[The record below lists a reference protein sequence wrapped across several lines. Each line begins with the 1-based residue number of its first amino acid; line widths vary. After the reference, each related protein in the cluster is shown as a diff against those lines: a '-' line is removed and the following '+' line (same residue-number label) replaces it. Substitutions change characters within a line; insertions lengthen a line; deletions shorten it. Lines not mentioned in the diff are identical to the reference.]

1 MYSFRLA
8 NSEEN
13 VKAEDSSPEPQL
25 TAARRT
31 NCRKKEKKINKRK
44 A

>member
-13 VKAEDSSPEPQL
+13 VKAEDSPPEPQL

-31 NCRKKEKKINKRK
+31 NCAGRRKKNQ
-44 A
+44 

>member
-1 MYSFRLA
+1 MYSFRLV

-13 VKAEDSSPEPQL
+13 VKAGFSIKPQL
-25 TAARRT
+25 TAARRK
-31 NCRKKEKKINKRK
+31 NC